1 MMQPISSENVQEAT
15 ESTGGQPLTY
25 RMDGD
30 VKVFDLT
37 VASTGLN
44 QRQLEQAGLPFE
56 SVIIHSNSHA
66 SYYPGAAQMA
76 LKLLFSPEDGRI
88 YGAQAVGPDGVDKR
102 IDVMAA
108 AIKGKLSVYDLEDLE
123 RVGRA
128 APRPSPPARQGPD
141 WTLSVG
147 VRLVSAVVSVTKGST
162 VMSVESRSMELR

>member
-1 MMQPISSENVQEAT
+1 MKFPGVQGT
-15 ESTGGQPLTY
+15 SI
-25 RMDGD
+25 

-123 RVGRA
+123 LSYAPPFGSSRDPVNIAGFA
-128 APRPSPPARQGPD
+128 AGNILRGDPP
-141 WTLSVG
+141 
-147 VRLVSAVVSVTKGST
+147 
-162 VMSVESRSMELR
+162 